1 MRLLGRNHEGGMFM
15 KKYLFALLVAA
26 LAFAAAGTGGAS
38 TRSHQAAGSALISCG
53 KTRTFGVMAP
63 ITGPAASIGTLQV
76 KWVQFYVSQYNR
88 PQRRGRG
95 AAEGGR
101 CDHHA

>member
-38 TRSHQAAGSALISCG
+38 TRSHQAAGSALISWG
-53 KTRTFGVMAP
+53 KTRPFGVMAR
-63 ITGPAASIGTLQV
+63 IAGAAAAVGSLQV
-76 KWVQFYVSQYNR
+76 QVVPFYVSECS
-88 PQRRGRG
+88 RRHSPTVKLGRAG
-95 AAEGGR
+95 TEP
-101 CDHHA
+101 C